1 MNEENNKLEYE
12 AFLERELIDAINSM
26 DLQHNNI
33 SNEAAHLRDTFLDSE
48 KEYVLSLL
56 QDESLKDF
64 IININRCHNADE
76 LLYIAQDL
84 VDKVENNL
92 IPYEKMDQVE
102 KKLVILLSAIR
113 DKVLIKVKEK
123 YYDYQDDK
131 EVEYSRSR

>member
-12 AFLERELIDAINSM
+12 AFLERELIDTINSM

-33 SNEAAHLRDTFLDSE
+33 SNEPAHLRDTFLDSE
-48 KEYVLSLL
+48 KEYVLHLL

-84 VDKVENNL
+84 VDQVENNL

-102 KKLVILLSAIR
+102 KKLTVLLAAIR
-113 DKVLIKVKEK
+113 DRVLMKV
-123 YYDYQDDK
+123 
-131 EVEYSRSR
+131 YSYGDLNLDEIYGRSR